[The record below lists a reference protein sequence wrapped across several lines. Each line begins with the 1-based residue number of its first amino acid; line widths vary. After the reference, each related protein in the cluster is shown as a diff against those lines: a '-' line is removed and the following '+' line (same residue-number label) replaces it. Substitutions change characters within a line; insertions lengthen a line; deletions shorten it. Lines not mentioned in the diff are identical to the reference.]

1 MDQNMLRSAQTD
13 LLLVVDVQMDFCS
26 GGALAVPDGEA
37 VVAPISRLMDRFP
50 HVAATQDWHP
60 RGHLSFASSHPG
72 RQPFDTIAASYGA
85 QTLWP
90 DHCVQDTPGAELHPD
105 LRKSPLELILRKGF
119 RPEIDSYSAFMENDR
134 TTPTGLAG
142 YMRER
147 GFRRIFCAGLALDY
161 CVRFSVEDARRLG
174 FESVAIVDAC
184 RAIDRNG
191 SLEAAMTGM
200 KAAGVELTTVAEV
213 EARPA

>member
-37 VVAPISRLMDRFP
+37 VVAPINRLMDRFP

>member
-1 MDQNMLRSAQTD
+1 MLRSAQTD